1 MGHFVTVIHLQNN
14 RNTVYT
20 VKPAQVVT
28 SIKKSPVLNR
38 SPFSCPVVE
47 NLIRIEPLKRSTVL

>member
-28 SIKKSPVLNR
+28 SIKKSPVLIGHLFLVL
-38 SPFSCPVVE
+38 SWKISYE
-47 NLIRIEPLKRSTVL
+47 LNLF